1 MESSNFT
8 TTCSILLLFV
18 YCLRRI
24 VQLGKDKT
32 KEIVGNSLI
41 IAKSQSLSY
50 FPDLSYGMKDHFTYK
65 LYEI

>member
-8 TTCSILLLFV
+8 TACSILLLFV
-18 YCLRRI
+18 YCLRKM

-41 IAKSQSLSY
+41 IAKSHSLSY
-50 FPDLSYGMKDHFTYK
+50 FPDLSYSMKDHLTYK